1 MQLNP
6 LMQLDWRVILA
17 TVLIF
22 VATYFVMRRVFYD
35 KVVAVMEDRREHIDE
50 CQGKCAE
57 ARALVETAQ
66 KDADEMVASAEAE
79 LESLLS
85 ASSERAQSERSA
97 KIADVQHTAERRLEQ
112 GRLEI
117 ASERQGEIARLVR
130 EANECVGL
138 ACAKLV
144 GPVEDET
151 IAPIVDRIVEKR
163 LN

>member
-1 MQLNP
+1 
-6 LMQLDWRVILA
+6 
-17 TVLIF
+17 
-22 VATYFVMRRVFYD
+22 
-35 KVVAVMEDRREHIDE
+35 MEDRREHIDD

-66 KDADEMVASAEAE
+66 KEADERVSSAEAE
-79 LESLLS
+79 RESLLS
-85 ASSERAQSERSA
+85 SARERAQSERSA
-97 KIADVQHTAERRLEQ
+97 KIAAAQQAADRRLEQ

-117 ASERQGEIARLVR
+117 ASEREVEIARLVK

-144 GPVEDET
+144 GPVDDET
-151 IAPIVDRIVEKR
+151 IAPVVDRIVEKR

>member
-79 LESLLS
+79 RESLLS
-85 ASSERAQSERSA
+85 AARERAQSERSA